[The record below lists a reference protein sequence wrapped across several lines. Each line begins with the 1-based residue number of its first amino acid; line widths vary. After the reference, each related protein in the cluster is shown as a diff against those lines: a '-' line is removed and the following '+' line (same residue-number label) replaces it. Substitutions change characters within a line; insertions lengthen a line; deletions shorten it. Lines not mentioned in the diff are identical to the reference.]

1 MKHVLAVCL
10 ILWSAVGFAQ
20 QYELGPIP
28 KPEPFT
34 SVGNEQQQAP
44 SPQANTQAP
53 ESAFAN
59 FHILLSPASAPGAE
73 EPRWLAVAPDGQ
85 LYLLPVSEVKERR
98 AHGYRAYTFGELRE
112 ALNSVLN
119 INASLNA

>member
-59 FHILLSPASAPGAE
+59 LHILLSPASAPGLE
-73 EPRWLAVAPDGQ
+73 EAQFIAVSPTGMIVFV
-85 LYLLPVSEVKERR
+85 PVSQTKERL
-98 AHGYRAYTFGELRE
+98 ANGYRPFTFGEL
-112 ALNSVLN
+112 
-119 INASLNA
+119 